1 MFNDMFYVFGGKSYT
16 SGTTEL
22 STIAKYNPSSD
33 TWLKVGQLKQARN
46 WHNVIL
52 SQGYFMIVGDGDG
65 NKMSEKC
72 HLVGDLMTCEE
83 QQPENIR

>member
-1 MFNDMFYVFGGKSYT
+1 MFNDEFYVFGGRSYN
-16 SGTTEL
+16 SRSTEL

-33 TWLKVGQLKQARN
+33 TWLKVGELSQPRIF
-46 WHNVIL
+46 HSVIL
-52 SQGYFMIVGDGDG
+52 SQDYFMIIGNNGG

-72 HLVGDLMTCEE
+72 QLVGNLMTCEE